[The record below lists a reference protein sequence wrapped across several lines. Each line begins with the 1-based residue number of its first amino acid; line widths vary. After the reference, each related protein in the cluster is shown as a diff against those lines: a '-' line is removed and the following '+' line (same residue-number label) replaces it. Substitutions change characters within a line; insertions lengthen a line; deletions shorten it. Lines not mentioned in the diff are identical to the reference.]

1 MTEEEQI
8 AYAMQ
13 MSMSFTKLWVGKYN
27 HERIGPIGLSLLIAI
42 LFLVFLLLLLQ
53 KKDDTANKHSDF
65 GS

>member
-1 MTEEEQI
+1 
-8 AYAMQ
+8 
-13 MSMSFTKLWVGKYN
+13 MSFTKLWVGKYN

-65 GS
+65 GL